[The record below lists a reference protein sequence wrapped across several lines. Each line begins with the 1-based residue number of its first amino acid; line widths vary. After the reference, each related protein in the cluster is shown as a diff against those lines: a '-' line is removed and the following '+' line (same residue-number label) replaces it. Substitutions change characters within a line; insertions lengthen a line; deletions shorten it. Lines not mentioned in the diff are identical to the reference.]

1 MGTITKRNFDGR
13 RKMEGATANFYVH
26 YQVDDDEVATVLSLD
41 EYDGDDEASWLVL
54 LESVATE

>member
-13 RKMEGATANFYVH
+13 HKMEGATANFYVH

-41 EYDGDDEASWLVL
+41 EYD
-54 LESVATE
+54 

>member
-1 MGTITKRNFDGR
+1 MYVPNV
-13 RKMEGATANFYVH
+13 AANFYVH

-41 EYDGDDEASWLVL
+41 EYDGDDEASWLL

>member
-1 MGTITKRNFDGR
+1 M
-13 RKMEGATANFYVH
+13 
-26 YQVDDDEVATVLSLD
+26 DDDEVATVLSLD

>member
-13 RKMEGATANFYVH
+13 HKMDGATANFYVH

-41 EYDGDDEASWLVL
+41 EYDGDDEASWLL

>member
-1 MGTITKRNFDGR
+1 MCR
-13 RKMEGATANFYVH
+13 RSCIDSL

-41 EYDGDDEASWLVL
+41 EYDGDDEASWLL